1 MSHLMF
7 NERKAKKQMN
17 KYEGSTGAGAGY
29 YRDQLDVLE
38 QEPAGSRSYIREIKD
53 FLYVL
58 IFSLCRLNHFVCTEK
73 N

>member
-1 MSHLMF
+1 MF

-17 KYEGSTGAGAGY
+17 KYEGSSLNRSSPSRGRLLQRSVGCFRAGTC
-29 YRDQLDVLE
+29 
-38 QEPAGSRSYIREIKD
+38 IREIKD